1 MAYEKQTWDT
11 TSYVTPT
18 RMNHIEDGIEDVT
31 YVRHSTIEP
40 TTNETWAS
48 LLGRVRDSV
57 SPLGGKAQFLR
68 LSLNIDNQA
77 GMLFQCN
84 RVYSSATVTI
94 WTSIRPT
101 STGFILYVINTSGS
115 SAVFRKYEFTTS
127 GMTITDISSNTA
139 NSVVV
144 WKLDV

>member
-1 MAYEKQTWDT
+1 MAYTKQTWDT
-11 TSYVTPT
+11 TSVFNPT
-18 RMNHIEDGIEDVT
+18 RMNHIEDGIDGVE
-31 YVRHSTIEP
+31 YVRHSTTEP

-48 LLGRVRDSV
+48 LLGRVRDSF
-57 SPLGGKAQFLR
+57 SSLGGKVQFVR
-68 LSLNIDNQA
+68 LSLSIDNQA

-127 GMTITDISSNTA
+127 GMTITDLSSNTA
-139 NSVVV
+139 NSVVA
-144 WKLDV
+144 WRLDV